1 MNVAIVTDS
10 GSDLTPAQLED
21 NRIVQV
27 PLSVSF
33 GPSSYLSPDEMTP
46 EEFWRRLLE
55 PGAPF
60 PHSAAPSAGQFKQ
73 VFERAFE
80 EGADGIVCVTLS
92 ETLSATVRSAQM
104 AKDMLPGKEIYV
116 VDSRTACMGI
126 GALALRGAGM
136 AAQGL
141 PAARIAEELTRI
153 RETVFLY
160 VALETL
166 DFLRKGGRISA
177 AQAAIGGLLSVKPII
192 TVVDGVVLTA
202 DRPRTRSKARARVI
216 ELLSARPVAEA
227 HVLYSP
233 PAEVDDFR
241 DELLARLPAPAPRL
255 VTAHII
261 GPVIGTHVGPGVLGA
276 VMLPPS

>member
-1 MNVAIVTDS
+1 MTVAIVTDS

-27 PLSVSF
+27 PLTVSF
-33 GPSSYLSPDEMTP
+33 GSSSYLSPDEMTP

-55 PGAPF
+55 PGVPF

-73 VFERAFE
+73 AFE
-80 EGADGIVCVTLS
+80 QAFEGGADGIVCVTLAG
-92 ETLSATVRSAQM
+92 TLSATVRSAEM
-104 AKDMLPGKEIYV
+104 AKDMLPGKEIHI

-126 GALALRGAGM
+126 GALAMRGAGM
-136 AAQGL
+136 AAQGFQ
-141 PAARIAEELTRI
+141 AAQIAEELTRI
-153 RETVFLY
+153 RESVFLY

-192 TVVDGVVLTA
+192 TVVDGLVVA
-202 DRPRTRSKARARVI
+202 AERPRTRSKARARVI
-216 ELLSARPVAEA
+216 ELLSEGPVAEA

-241 DELLARLPAPAPRL
+241 DELLAHLPAPAPKL
-255 VTAHII
+255 VTAQII
-261 GPVIGTHVGPGVLGA
+261 GPIIGTHVGPGVLGA
-276 VMLPPS
+276 VLVRPT

>member
-10 GSDLTPAQLED
+10 GSDLTPTQLLA

-33 GPSSYLSPDEMTP
+33 GTSSYLSPDEMKP

-60 PHSAAPSAGQFKQ
+60 PHTAAASAGQFKQ

-80 EGADGIVCVTLS
+80 GGADGIVCVTLA
-92 ETLSATVRSAQM
+92 ETLSATIRSAQM
-104 AKDMLPGKEIYV
+104 AKDMLPDREIHI

-136 AAQGL
+136 AAQGF
-141 PAARIAEELTRI
+141 PAAKIAAELTRI
-153 RETVFLY
+153 RESVFLY

-166 DFLRKGGRISA
+166 EFLRKGGRISA

-192 TVVDGVVLTA
+192 TVVDGLVVTA
-202 DRPRTRSKARARVI
+202 DKPRTRSKARARVI
-216 ELLSARPVAEA
+216 ELLSARPVAEV
-227 HVLYSP
+227 HLLYSP

-241 DELLARLPAPAPRL
+241 DELLAHLPAPAPKL
-255 VTAHII
+255 VTAQII
-261 GPVIGTHVGPGVLGA
+261 GPVIGAHVGPGVLGA
-276 VMLPPS
+276 VLLRPT